1 GSSRVFVNGDTAAS
15 LSGTLAYTTSATL
28 SSHVGSYAVT
38 PSGLS
43 SNDYT
48 ITFNDGTLDITPAA
62 LSVTADAIPG
72 TVAVDHFTKVYAQ
85 ANPAFSVRYSGFVNG
100 DTAASLKIGRASS
113 REGTPSRHVG
123 SYAVTPS
130 GL

>member
-1 GSSRVFVNGDTAAS
+1 PHALPVCYSGFVNGDTAAS

-72 TVAVDHFTKVYAQ
+72 TVAVDHFTKR
-85 ANPAFSVRYSGFVNG
+85 SEER
-100 DTAASLKIGRASS
+100 RA
-113 REGTPSRHVG
+113 GIASRHRG
-123 SYAVTPS
+123 S
-130 GL
+130 LHQ

>member
-1 GSSRVFVNGDTAAS
+1 TSSS
-15 LSGTLAYTTSATL
+15 S
-28 SSHVGSYAVT
+28 SSHLHTYSA
-38 PSGLS
+38 PHCSPDAS
-43 SNDYT
+43 SSAL
-48 ITFNDGTLDITPAA
+48 TFNDGTLDITPAA